1 LDEAEVARMLRNLLC
16 IVVTVV
22 ATAVFFPMTVVVALL
37 TLNPGATVWV
47 ARRLW
52 SPVLIAA
59 GGARV
64 VVTGQENVDPK
75 RPTIYVSNHQ
85 STLDIPIHFVAVPV
99 NFRFVAKHQLKYV
112 PLIGWYLWLAGH
124 VFINRGRRDKAI
136 ASLDDAARK
145 IRNGTS
151 VFLYPEGTR
160 SDDGRVLPF
169 KKGPF
174 ALALRARVPVVPITI
189 EGSGTV
195 MPKNSWN
202 IQPGPVYVKIG
213 KPIDTTHFAAN
224 DREGLARAVR
234 DVIIAQSLELGGKG
248 GDSKAAVAD
257 AGVEGETQSR
267 RSAS

>member
-1 LDEAEVARMLRNLLC
+1 MLRNLLC
-16 IVVTVV
+16 MVVTAI
-22 ATAVFFPMTVVVALL
+22 ATAIFFPVTLLAALF
-37 TLNPGATVWV
+37 TFNTGSMVWV

-52 SPVLIAA
+52 SPILIAT
-59 GGARV
+59 GGARL
-64 VVTGQENVDPK
+64 VVTGQENVDPH

-99 NFRFVAKHQLKYV
+99 NFRYVAKHQLKYV

-124 VFINRGRRDKAI
+124 IFINRGRREKAI
-136 ASLDDAARK
+136 ASLDAAARK
-145 IRNGTS
+145 VRAGTS

-160 SDDGRVLPF
+160 SDDGKVLPF

-174 ALALRARVPVVPITI
+174 ALALKARVPVVPITI

-202 IQPGPVYVKIG
+202 IVPGPVYVKIG
-213 KPIDTTHFAAN
+213 KPIDTTTFAEN

-248 GDSKAAVAD
+248 GDSEDAVAD
-257 AGVEGETQSR
+257 VGVEGRKTPAR
-267 RSAS
+267 HKKAT

>member
-1 LDEAEVARMLRNLLC
+1 MC
-16 IVVTVV
+16 ILVTAV
-22 ATAVFFPMTVVVALL
+22 ATAIFFPVTVVVAIV

-47 ARRLW
+47 ARELW
-52 SPVLIAA
+52 SPILIWIS
-59 GGARV
+59 GAKV
-64 VVTGQENVDPK
+64 VVSGQENVDPK
-75 RPTIYVSNHQ
+75 RPTVYVSNHQ

-99 NFRFVAKHQLKYV
+99 NFRYVAKHQLKYV
-112 PLIGWYLWLAGH
+112 PLIGWYLLMAGH
-124 VFINRGRRDKAI
+124 IFINRSRREKAI
-136 ASLDDAARK
+136 ASLNEAARK
-145 IRNGTS
+145 IRGGTS

-174 ALALRARVPVVPITI
+174 ALALKARVPVVPITI

-202 IQPGPVYVKIG
+202 IKPGVVHVKIG
-213 KPIDTTHFAAN
+213 KPIDTTAFAED

-248 GDSKAAVAD
+248 GDPEKAVAA
-257 AGVEGETQSR
+257 AGVEGDSPSR
-267 RSAS
+267 LNAS

>member
-1 LDEAEVARMLRNLLC
+1 MLRNLLC
-16 IVVTVV
+16 IVVTVI
-22 ATAVFFPMTVVVALL
+22 ATAICFPLTVVVAIV

-52 SPVLIAA
+52 SPILIMT

-85 STLDIPIHFVAVPV
+85 SSLDIPIHFVTVPV
-99 NFRFVAKHQLKYV
+99 NFRYVAKHQLKYV
-112 PLIGWYLWLAGH
+112 PLVGWYLWMAGH
-124 VFINRGRRDKAI
+124 IFVNRGQRDKAI
-136 ASLDDAARK
+136 ASLDAAAKK
-145 IRNGTS
+145 IREGTS

-174 ALALRARVPVVPITI
+174 ALALKSRVPVVPITI
-189 EGSGTV
+189 EGSGSV
-195 MPKNSWN
+195 MPKNSWD
-202 IQPGPVYVKIG
+202 IKPGPVYVKIG
-213 KPIDTTHFAAN
+213 KPIDTSGFAED
-224 DREGLARAVR
+224 DREGLAKAVR

-248 GDSKAAVAD
+248 GDPDRVVAA
-257 AGVEGETQSR
+257 AGVEGEAPRSR
-267 RSAS
+267 RNAS

>member
-1 LDEAEVARMLRNLLC
+1 MLRKLWC
-16 IVVTVV
+16 ILVTGV
-22 ATAVFFPMTVVVALL
+22 ATSLCFPLTVLCVLIGQPDL
-37 TLNPGATVWV
+37 SVWV

-52 SPVLIAA
+52 SPLLIWA

-64 VVTGQENVDPK
+64 VVSGLENVDPK

-85 STLDIPIHFVAVPV
+85 STLDIPVHFAILEV
-99 NFRFVAKHQLKYV
+99 NFRYVAKHQLQYV
-112 PLIGWYLWLAGH
+112 PIIGWYLWLAGH
-124 VFINRGRRDKAI
+124 VFVNRGQRDKAI
-136 ASLDDAARK
+136 ASLDAAARR
-145 IRNGTS
+145 IRSGIS

-160 SDDGRVLPF
+160 SDDNRVLPF

-174 ALALRARVPVVPITI
+174 ALALKARVPVVPITI

-202 IQPGPVYVKIG
+202 ITPGPVYVKIG
-213 KPIDTTHFAAN
+213 KPIDTTRFDED

-248 GDSKAAVAD
+248 GDTTTATAA
-257 AGVEGETQSR
+257 AGTEGEARPQRT
-267 RSAS
+267 AS